1 MATVTPNFNWPV
13 PTSTD
18 LVKDGAT
25 AIEALGDSIDG
36 SLVDLKGGTT
46 GQVLS
51 KTSGT
56 DMDFTWV
63 TSDDA
68 NAIQNSIVNAKGDL
82 IGASANDTPAILSV
96 GANGETLVADSS
108 TSTGLRWQGSMA
120 AGKNVVINGGFDN
133 WQRGTTFTN
142 LHGYNADRF
151 LATGAT
157 AVPIQVI
164 SRQTITPGDLS
175 GVGLQYFWRQN
186 VTNVN
191 SATNISNQTRIED
204 VTTFAGQT
212 VTLSFYAKA
221 DSARTITMSLNQNFG
236 SGGSGDYFGAN
247 NSFTLSTTW
256 TRYSVTV
263 ALPSISGKT
272 IGASNFLYINAT
284 MPLSTFTIDWTGI
297 QLELGSVAT
306 QFSRAGG
313 TIQGELSACQRYYN
327 RFNRGPLSTMTYYTS
342 TLGYPAISLPV
353 EMRIAP
359 TAIGISSATAIATFV
374 NGSRRDSTAIAYN
387 DSTTKSFNISV
398 TTSAATAGQAGGCDL
413 NTSAWLEVSA
423 EL

>member
-1 MATVTPNFNWPV
+1 VGN
-13 PTSTD
+13 
-18 LVKDGAT
+18 DGEQ
-25 AIEALGDSIDG
+25 I
-36 SLVDLKGGTT
+36 
-46 GQVLS
+46 
-51 KTSGT
+51 
-56 DMDFTWV
+56 
-63 TSDDA
+63 
-68 NAIQNSIVNAKGDL
+68 
-82 IGASANDTPAILSV
+82 
-96 GANGETLVADSS
+96 VADSS

-236 SGGSGDYFGAN
+236 SGGSGDVFGAG
-247 NSFTLSTTW
+247 NSFTLTTSW
-256 TRYSVTV
+256 ARYSVTLAV
-263 ALPSISGKT
+263 PSISGKT
-272 IGASNFLYINAT
+272 VGTSSFLYLSAT
-284 MPLSTFTIDWTGI
+284 MPLTTFTIDWTGI

-313 TIQGELSACQRYYN
+313 TIQGELAACQRYYYAHATGN
-327 RFNRGPLSTMTYYTS
+327 DFSVAQGGYESGSIVVATILSPVTLRTAPTLSLATGTIYYM
-342 TLGYPAISLPV
+342 AISSGNPSDTINSLS
-353 EMRIAP
+353 IANS
-359 TAIGISSATAIATFV
+359 GITNACVF
-374 NGSRRDSTAIAYN
+374 NSTEA
-387 DSTTKSFNISV
+387 SG
-398 TTSAATAGQAGGCDL
+398 TAGQSLRIKTNNA
-413 NTSAWLEVSA
+413 SSSIAFSA